1 VSAIAEV
8 APGVGVKAACEAL
21 VVPRTSFYRA
31 RAAATVGP
39 MLAADTESRPR
50 RSPRA
55 LSEEERE
62 GVLAVLHS
70 DRFVD
75 SAPEE
80 VYATLLDEQTYLCA
94 PRTMYRILHDN
105 KEVRERRNQL
115 RRPAYAKPELLA
127 TKPNEV
133 WSWDITKLLGP
144 AKWTYFYL
152 YVILDIF
159 SRYVTGWMVAH
170 AERAALAERL
180 IAETCAKEAIEPG
193 ELTLHAD
200 RGPSMTAKPVAFLLA
215 DLGVTKTHSRPYTS
229 ADNPSSESHFKTLKY
244 RPEFPRRFDSV
255 RHARDFCA
263 AFFPWYNFHHRH
275 SGIAYLTPHVVHHG
289 LAEQVLQQ
297 RRATLEAAHRSHPE
311 RFIRGAP
318 TPAKLPSAVYI
329 NPPAAPTDGTTTD
342 QETQ

>member
-1 VSAIAEV
+1 VEV
-8 APGVGVKAACEAL
+8 AQDVGVKAACEAL
-21 VVPRTSFYRA
+21 VVPRASFYRA
-31 RAAATVGP
+31 RAAAAGDPGP
-39 MLAADTESRPR
+39 AKETGRRQR

-55 LSEEERE
+55 LSDEERHE
-62 GVLAVLHS
+62 VLDVLHS

-75 SAPEE
+75 LAPEAI
-80 VYATLLDEQTYLCA
+80 YATLLDEGTHLCSA
-94 PRTMYRILHDN
+94 RTMYRILHDN
-105 KEVRERRNQL
+105 NEVHERRNQL

-127 TKPNEV
+127 TRPNEV

-159 SRYVTGWMVAH
+159 SRYAVGWMVAH

-180 IAETCAKEAIEPG
+180 ISETCEKETIEPG

-200 RGPSMTAKPVAFLLA
+200 RGSSMTSKPVAFLLA
-215 DLGVTKTHSRPYTS
+215 DLGLTKTHSRPYTS
-229 ADNPSSESHFKTLKY
+229 ADNPFSESHFKTLKY
-244 RPEFPRRFDSV
+244 RPEFPARFDSIL
-255 RHARDFCA
+255 HARDICA

-289 LAEQVLQQ
+289 LADQVIDQ

-311 RFIRGAP
+311 RFVRGVP
-318 TPAKLPSAVYI
+318 SPAELPSAVYI
-329 NPPAAPTDGTTTD
+329 NPPTATDSGGGTPK
-342 QETQ
+342 ETQ